1 MADKI
6 ERLLLKD
13 GTLVQHK
20 IAGYRGRIDGTTAI
34 KSCFTSKGAALA
46 MPNTKEAFQYRV
58 AVAGEMMR
66 HIAPAEDLET
76 LQEEQS
82 VNVSCFSCHL
92 TFRSKPRELNKPGG
106 RCQCGGWI
114 CPACLACQD
123 SNEES
128 IKIGQARCTKQ
139 RRRLLQASKRKKRG
153 SPSIDTVS

>member
-46 MPNTKEAFQYRV
+46 TPNTKEPFQYRI
-58 AVAGEMMR
+58 AIAGKMIR
-66 HIAPAEDLET
+66 VAPAEDLET
-76 LQEEQS
+76 LEEEQS
-82 VNVSCFSCHL
+82 VEVSCFSCH
-92 TFRSKPRELNKPGG
+92 FNFHSKPHELNKPGG
-106 RCQCGGWI
+106 RCECGGWI

-123 SNEES
+123 ANEEAAKS
-128 IKIGQARCTKQ
+128 GGARCPKQ
-139 RRRLLQASKRKKRG
+139 RRRLLQASKRKKG
-153 SPSIDTVS
+153 KSVQG